1 MLETKQGQRRRVTT
15 KEDTLSIFEI
25 VQKYCKL
32 SKLVHPSDN
41 DSNQIAAILELAQ
54 YDPELSSLINEADH
68 LIAYELGLSQDV
80 PIVCEWEKYSHQE
93 KSFCLAKR
101 Q

>member
-1 MLETKQGQRRRVTT
+1 M
-15 KEDTLSIFEI
+15 KEQIRTITAEEETLSIFEI

-32 SKLVHPSDN
+32 SKLVHPPDN
-41 DSNQIAAILELAQ
+41 DLNQIAAILELAQ
-54 YDPELSSLINEADH
+54 YDPKLSSLINEADH
-68 LIAYELGLSQDV
+68 LIAYELGLSQDL
-80 PIVCEWEKYSHQE
+80 PIVSEGEKYSHQE